1 MFDGTTFTDDEM
13 PSLGL
18 SQKTAARMGHL
29 AMSGEGG
36 SMAALAGVDVA
47 RRLFIHI
54 NNSNPAL
61 VDGSRERG
69 AVESAGWE
77 LAHDGMRIEL

>member
-1 MFDGTTFTDDEM
+1 M
-13 PSLGL
+13 PRLGL

-36 SMAALAGVDVA
+36 SMAALADVHA
-47 RRLFIHI
+47 GRRLFIHI

-61 VDGSRERG
+61 VDGSPERQ
-69 AVESAGWE
+69 AVEGAGWQ
-77 LAHDGMRIEL
+77 LAHDGMRIEV